1 MSRAR
6 TLCAMAG
13 AHAQLDHPGL
23 LPSVLVPREDGS
35 TRRSTRDWI
44 VDTAAFVF
52 ALAIGFAFLLEE
64 DHRTALSEEQWAA
77 DALVGFVCCCALW
90 LRRRHPVGVL
100 AALILPAAVAT
111 SPSAAAMIAYFTV
124 AVHRPFPYVAGFG
137 AISIAAVF
145 LYSELH
151 PDGDVPFLVSLAV
164 SISITIAVAAWG
176 MFVRA
181 RRQLVHSLRERAERA
196 EAERQEHA
204 ERARLQER
212 ARIAREMHDVLA
224 HRISLLSMQAGALE
238 FRPEATPDE
247 VARAAGVIRASGHQA
262 LQDLREVIGVLRDGT
277 APSPERPQP
286 TLADLPGLIEESRS
300 AGMIVRDRVRVED
313 LLGVPAAT
321 GRNAYRIVQEGLTNA
336 RRHAPGAPVVLTVA
350 GRPQEGLE
358 IELRNAAAHRPERAV
373 APGSGSGIIGL
384 AERAHLAGGRLE
396 HGRTPTGDH
405 RLWAWLPW
413 PA

>member
-1 MSRAR
+1 
-6 TLCAMAG
+6 MAG
-13 AHAQLDHPGL
+13 PYAQLDHPGL

-35 TRRSTRDWI
+35 TSRSTRDWI
-44 VDTAAFVF
+44 VDTAAF
-52 ALAIGFAFLLEE
+52 ALALAVGLAFLAEE
-64 DHRTALSEEQWAA
+64 DHRAALSEEQWAA
-77 DALVGFVCCCALW
+77 DAIVGFLCCCALW
-90 LRRRHPVGVL
+90 LRRRHPVGVM
-100 AALILPAAVAT
+100 AALVLPAAVAT
-111 SPSAAAMIAYFTV
+111 SPSGAALIAFFTV
-124 AVHRPFPYVAGFG
+124 AVHRPFPFVAGFG
-137 AISIAAVF
+137 AISIAAV
-145 LYSELH
+145 LVYYELH
-151 PDGDVPFLVSLAV
+151 PDRETPLLVSLAI

-196 EAERQEHA
+196 EAEHQEHA

-224 HRISLLSMQAGALE
+224 HRISLLSMHAGALE
-238 FRPEATPDE
+238 FRPGASPEE
-247 VARAAGVIRASGHQA
+247 VARAAGVIRASAHQA
-262 LQDLREVIGVLRDGT
+262 LQDLREVIGVLRDGS
-277 APSPERPQP
+277 APSPEPPQP
-286 TLADLPGLIEESRS
+286 TLGDLPALIEESRA
-300 AGMIVRDRVRVED
+300 AGMVVRGRLRVDD
-313 LLGVPAAT
+313 LGGVPAAT

-358 IELRNAAAHRPERAV
+358 IELRNAAAAHRPERAV